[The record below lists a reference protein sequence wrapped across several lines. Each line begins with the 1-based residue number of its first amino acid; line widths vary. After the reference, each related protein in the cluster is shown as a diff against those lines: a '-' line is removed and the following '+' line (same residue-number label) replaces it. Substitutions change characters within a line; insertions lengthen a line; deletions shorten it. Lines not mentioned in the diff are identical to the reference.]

1 MESQIKN
8 FSSFAFAISM
18 LKHSFFTMRREHGK
32 APSEMRKK

>member
-18 LKHSFFTMRREHGK
+18 LKHSFITMRNPVEVLKNG
-32 APSEMRKK
+32 